1 MKRFAIGVTCTIVSG
16 VQRANS
22 LGTLDE
28 PIPWVPVDPPGAAT
42 SVPGADDPEDERM
55 PGPSK
60 RVTLRDVAARA
71 GVSVAQ
77 ASLALNGQGR
87 VAPATLERIRRA
99 AADLHYQADGRARAL
114 RTGQRSAY
122 GVVIRNMRNP
132 FFLDVLRGMEV
143 RAHREG
149 AFLLILSSD
158 YDVEREA
165 AALRRLVAEGVGG
178 VAISPIGRRGPL
190 TEWLP
195 RHPDLPVVAFNR
207 TPEPAPAGGARLSTV
222 GPDDGSAVTLALEHL
237 RARGHRGATLLM
249 APEGLAADWGRE
261 EEFLRRCS
269 EWGLAGTVVRCPLDH
284 DSVARMAAER
294 ITAASVSG
302 ERSHEAFVVNSDY
315 LGTAVY
321 AAARSLGARVGRDVS
336 VVGHDDLPTSAL
348 LDPGLTTVAVDRE
361 LLGDHAMRLLL
372 SPREH
377 GEDVRLPVY
386 LVDRDSVAWLDR

>member
-1 MKRFAIGVTCTIVSG
+1 MSG
-16 VQRANS
+16 PR
-22 LGTLDE
+22 
-28 PIPWVPVDPPGAAT
+28 
-42 SVPGADDPEDERM
+42 
-55 PGPSK
+55 K

-77 ASLALNGQGR
+77 ASLALNGRGR
-87 VAPATLERIRRA
+87 VAPATVDRIRRA
-99 AADLHYQADGRARAL
+99 ATDLDYQVDSRARQL

-158 YDVEREA
+158 YDIEREA
-165 AALRRLVAEGVGG
+165 AALRRLAAEGVGG
-178 VAISPIGRRGPL
+178 IAITPIGRAGPL

-195 RHPDLPVVAFNR
+195 RHPGVPVVAFNC
-207 TPEPAPAGGARLSTV
+207 TPDPSLSGAGGRVSTV
-222 GPDDGSAVTLALEHL
+222 GPDDGAAVTLALGHL
-237 RARGHRGATLLM
+237 RERGHRGASLVM

-261 EEFLRRCS
+261 EEFVRRCA
-269 EWGLAGTVVRCPLDH
+269 EWGMAGTVVRCPLDH

-294 ITAASVSG
+294 IGGGSG
-302 ERSHEAFVVNSDY
+302 DRARNGGGHEAFVVNSDY

-321 AAARSLGARVGRDVS
+321 DAARSLGLRIGRDVS

-348 LDPGLTTVAVDRE
+348 LDPGLTTVGLDRE
-361 LLGDHAMRLLL
+361 RLGDQVMRLLL
-372 SPREH
+372 EPATET
-377 GEDVRLPVY
+377 VQLPVA
-386 LVDRDSVAWLDR
+386 LVDRGSVAVLGG